1 MEPNIEKLEK
11 HGKEAILS
19 KYDQIDFFVADVIDA
34 APKGDRHSMEHPM
47 FSLSKTP
54 DRSIR
59 DYKYGDYSVT
69 ITPSVLGA
77 ATIWDKDVLLY
88 CSSQITDALNRGHEV
103 SRRIKV
109 DSYAILK
116 AAERGTGGQSYDQ
129 LMEALKR
136 LEGTRITTNIKTA
149 GFRESRGFGL
159 IDSWAI
165 ADTHPKTGRVVSV
178 EITLSEWFFRALVSR
193 EVLTFNREYFQLK
206 GGLERRLYEL
216 ARKHCGKQKKGWSIS
231 LVKLFKKSGAKNAD
245 VDPDTAAPDLV
256 KKYKA
261 ALRRFRSD
269 IKKMSALDSPIP
281 DYSINYDPD
290 SEIVSFMQI
299 E

>member
-1 MEPNIEKLEK
+1 MEGNVEKLEK
-11 HGKEAILS
+11 LGKEAILT
-19 KYDQIDFFVADVIDA
+19 KYNQIDFFVADVIDA
-34 APKGDRHSMEHPM
+34 APKGERHSMEHPM

-54 DRSIR
+54 DRTIR
-59 DYKYGDYSVT
+59 NYENGDCSVT

-77 ATIWDKDVLLY
+77 ATIWDKDLLLY
-88 CSSQITDALNRGHEV
+88 CSSQITEALNRDQEV

-109 DSYAILK
+109 DSYAILT
-116 AAERGTGGQSYDQ
+116 ASERGTGGQSYDQ
-129 LMEALKR
+129 LIEALKR
-136 LEGTRITTNIKTA
+136 LEGTRISTNIKAA

-178 EITLSEWFFRALVSR
+178 EITLSEWLFRALVSR
-193 EVLTFNREYFQLK
+193 EVLTFNREYFRLK

-216 ARKHCGKQKKGWSIS
+216 ARKHCGKQKNGWPIS

-245 VDPDTAAPDLV
+245 VDPDSAVPELV
-256 KKYKA
+256 KKYRA
-261 ALRRFRSD
+261 SLRRFRAD
-269 IKKMSALDSPIP
+269 IKKMAAHDSPIP
-281 DYSINYDPD
+281 DYIINYDSE
-290 SEIVSFMQI
+290 SEIVTFMPA